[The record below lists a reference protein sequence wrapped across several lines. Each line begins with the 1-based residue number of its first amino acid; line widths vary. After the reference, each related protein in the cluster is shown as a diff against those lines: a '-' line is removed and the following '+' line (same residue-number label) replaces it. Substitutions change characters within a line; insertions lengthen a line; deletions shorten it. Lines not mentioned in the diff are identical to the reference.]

1 VRTPDALLLLRA
13 LRAQRVLELLKE
25 LPEFNR
31 GCRVAK
37 LFSRHIKPEEQ
48 AELLAAAPVCIA
60 VGTPARIDKLV
71 AMGALSLGRCSLLVL
86 DCQRDVKQRSLLD
99 IAETKRDT
107 WQLWRA
113 HLATRIAAGDTRV
126 ALV

>member
-1 VRTPDALLLLRA
+1 M
-13 LRAQRVLELLKE
+13 LELLKE

-37 LFSRHIKPEEQ
+37 LFSRHIKLEEQ
-48 AELLAAAPVCIA
+48 AEALAAGPVCIA

-71 AMGALSLGRCSLLVL
+71 AMGALSLARCSLLVL
-86 DCQRDVKQRSLLD
+86 DCARDAKQRSLLD
-99 IAETKRDT
+99 IPETRRDT
-107 WQLWRA
+107 WQLWRT
-113 HLATRIAAGDTRV
+113 HLAARVASGDTRV